1 MRRMRMI
8 PGLNNSQKI
17 RVIINGVGF
26 YTTVSGALDDIIFTA
41 HRQVVDTALRL
52 IGSSNLRGYAAQET
66 VYVGA
71 KKVAVDYQIDLVL

>member
-26 YTTVSGALDDIIFTA
+26 YTTVSAALDDIIYTA
-41 HRQVVDTALRL
+41 HRRVVDSALRL
-52 IGSSNLRGYAAQET
+52 IGSGSLQGYAAQET

-71 KKVAVDYQIDLVL
+71 KEVVVDYQIDIIS